1 MNPLTWFTI
10 VIEWHVKMLI
20 YKVFGKNTIGFYQ
33 QQVLD
38 FTIVQYQMILSPS
51 YRVY

>member
-20 YKVFGKNTIGFYQ
+20 YKVFGRTQFGFCQ
-33 QQVLD
+33 QQMLG
-38 FTIVQYQMILSPS
+38 FTIVQY
-51 YRVY
+51 